1 MPRGRRAVAL
11 VAATVTALAVA
22 VAVVLVVQEDEP
34 RHVRAAATPSV
45 TAPPIFK
52 PRKATAPI
60 GVPDR
65 LVISSIGVD
74 APVLP
79 VGTTPEGAQEVP
91 SSLEATGWWRDGQQP
106 GSAGNAVIVGHTASA
121 ADGVFD
127 DLVELDEGDTIT
139 VSSGSESLSY
149 AVTREEAVEVADF
162 ASVADEIYRETG
174 PSGLV
179 LMTCGDWN
187 GTEFE
192 TTVIIHAEVA
202 QQS

>member
-1 MPRGRRAVAL
+1 M
-11 VAATVTALAVA
+11 
-22 VAVVLVVQEDEP
+22 
-34 RHVRAAATPSV
+34 
-45 TAPPIFK
+45 
-52 PRKATAPI
+52 
-60 GVPDR
+60 
-65 LVISSIGVD
+65 
-74 APVLP
+74 
-79 VGTTPEGAQEVP
+79 P

-106 GSAGNAVIVGHTASA
+106 GSAGNAVIVGHTAPA